1 MKKYIILIFTF
12 AVTLCLAQVP
22 GTIYQKATGTLGQ
35 KVLDPNNDGFIS
47 NTTSGFSG
55 TDFGANSEMK
65 MIPLPVFEFEPINDL
80 STGSGGGHTD
90 IASAGTNQSCYILKR
105 TVEGI
110 DYLVVRFRLGGASTA
125 SKGYSL
131 LIDSDSNFGT
141 ALSANNLG
149 FDREIVYETGN
160 NGRIAIYKH
169 ELNNPGTLLA
179 SFNVHQ
185 YAQRSVALSTVGGN
199 ADYFY
204 DFFVPLDAI
213 QAPNLVR
220 FTAVTV
226 TSAGSGVLGT
236 ISDFNGIDDSK
247 YNNNSLLLQQL
258 LISTFPAVLFDDLDE
273 DFNPVGWLVKSA
285 TPSVNNGLTPT
296 STTIAGTSTE
306 ANGTTI
312 TVFKN
317 GLSIGTAS
325 VTSNAWALTG
335 VSGLVAG
342 DLITATA
349 TASGKSVSDL
359 SNVVILAATQ
369 DCFINAPVLTGRTNQ
384 QGITGTW
391 SGMPTPNGSN
401 IRVQLYT
408 QIDANTIQIHNH
420 NTVHVAANGTFTV
433 PTGLGTSDFNNA
445 NFLAKVIL
453 VSSDCESDYSN
464 VSRKSSGNTGVIGY
478 ITARPTI
485 TTATILQSASTQSI
499 TVSNNGADSGQ
510 TVNGVTISGT
520 VNAILIL
527 YVNGIE
533 VARTT
538 SPVAIN
544 GSHTFSVPGL
554 LESDVI
560 TARAQGVVSGENYW
574 LSNVSTP
581 VTVQV
586 ANQQPTL
593 PPTITGSYAAGVT
606 VVRGTST
613 EGAGT
618 EITVFNGSTLV
629 GTTTVSTFGTWEV
642 TGLTLTSGNVL
653 TAKAKA
659 TSKSLS
665 DSSNAVTVTA
675 APPTAPTIANEYSVG
690 STVISGTGGLG
701 VVQVYIDGA
710 LMGTATPS
718 SGSWSM
724 AIANASELYKGA
736 EITARNLVS
745 GTLSPNSNIKTVTG
759 IGGFC
764 ITLSDGSPLPAN
776 VTSGQTLS
784 IKITAIAGTTC
795 PGTPFTGFNGTAFL
809 SSNNLLSPLGTTPN
823 FVNGVL
829 TLDISF
835 GGLGS
840 VELRA
845 LNSDDPSA
853 SGVASTNVINSALWV
868 GSTNTDFNTA
878 SNWSGNYVPGQ
889 GAFIEFAS
897 NVANDLHLDTNRL
910 FGGLDFNTATHT
922 RKLVLGNHT
931 LEIRGSILNNT
942 ADKSF
947 MTTDGSKLN
956 ISGSGSA
963 TTLFFA
969 PSSSIDEL
977 IINKSNNEVVTIG
990 SPLRV
995 LSFLNISQGSLNAN
1009 GNITLASTANQT
1021 AVVPLVRG
1029 TITGN
1034 VIVEKFIPAKR
1045 AFRFFTSS
1053 VTTTTPINAHWQE
1066 GATNTTTSGNLN
1078 PNPGYGTHITGNG
1091 QNGLDATQT
1100 TNYSMFTYNNTSP
1113 AWVQVTNTNT
1123 DVLVA
1128 GKPYR
1133 MLVRG
1138 DRSINLNTNTPPPTT
1153 TTLRATGTLVVGDF
1167 EIPAASLNQTTNTF
1181 SLIGNPYQAK
1191 VSMRAV
1197 LRNSGFQKK
1206 VWYWNPN
1213 INTRGGYVPVDF
1225 EAAQDLIGVQGVG
1238 NNNIVFPGASF
1249 FVRKQGGT
1257 TSSIVFK
1264 EIHKIE
1270 ETSNATL
1277 FRQHELQTTASSL
1290 EKINI
1295 TLHENGNTLP
1305 SNHVLDG
1312 IVMVFNENFDT
1323 EYTTDDMAKFSNLD
1337 EDLAVYHGTNRVS
1350 IEKRNFP
1357 IESEIIPIG
1366 ITKYRHTNYRFD
1378 INLTDY
1384 SGLTPYLYDAYLN
1397 TYTELTPGNM
1407 VDYEFNIQ
1415 ADAPESSSVNRF
1427 SIVFQNLLSNPDFVS
1442 QTVLHPNPGRSG
1454 DHFFLS
1460 GISNAEVTVNNL
1472 LGQNIPVKTIQHNN
1486 SIEVAPN
1493 HKLAVGMY
1501 LVNIVI
1507 QGKKT
1512 TLKWIIK

>member
-12 AVTLCLAQVP
+12 AVTLCLGQVP
-22 GTIYQKATGTLGQ
+22 GAIYQKATGTLGQ

-47 NTTSGFSG
+47 NTTSGFSV
-55 TDFGANSEMK
+55 TDFGANSEMR
-65 MIPLPVFEFEPINDL
+65 MVALPVFEVEPINDL

-169 ELNNPGTLLA
+169 ELNNSGVLLA

-185 YAQRSVALSTVGGN
+185 YAQRSVAFSTVGGN

-273 DFNPVGWLVKSA
+273 NFNPAGWLVKSA

-317 GLSIGTAS
+317 GVSTGTTT

-359 SNVVILAATQ
+359 S
-369 DCFINAPVLTGRTNQ
+369 
-384 QGITGTW
+384 
-391 SGMPTPNGSN
+391 
-401 IRVQLYT
+401 
-408 QIDANTIQIHNH
+408 
-420 NTVHVAANGTFTV
+420 
-433 PTGLGTSDFNNA
+433 
-445 NFLAKVIL
+445 
-453 VSSDCESDYSN
+453 
-464 VSRKSSGNTGVIGY
+464 
-478 ITARPTI
+478 
-485 TTATILQSASTQSI
+485 QSI
-499 TVSNNGADSGQ
+499 TVFNAIISSSTCNLEIPAITGRDNGQRRLSGTAPANSIVTIYKINSDGSILQAVSDTTNGTNPTQANSSGVWGPISKFETSNTIFTASNYIAKATLNNCTSDYSLASSGGIITVAPQVMTSPILESASSTNITVQNNHSNNA
-510 TVNGVTISGT
+510 N
-520 VNAILIL
+520 ILF
-527 YVNGIE
+527 YVNGQLQGTINN
-533 VARTT
+533 VANNNQVVFNFAGLNENDVVYARAIGTASDSSLSGLSNQITVGAGSFQTT
-538 SPVAIN
+538 SAPI
-544 GSHTFSVPGL
+544 
-554 LESDVI
+554 
-560 TARAQGVVSGENYW
+560 
-574 LSNVSTP
+574 
-581 VTVQV
+581 
-586 ANQQPTL
+586 
-593 PPTITGSYAAGVT
+593 ITGSYSAGSNSIVK
-606 VVRGTST
+606 GTSV
-613 EGAGT
+613 
-618 EITVFNGSTLV
+618 EIV
-629 GTTTVSTFGTWEV
+629 GTVIKLYSNGVLSGSTTVSTFGTWEV

-675 APPTAPTIANEYSVG
+675 APPTAPTIANEYTVG
-690 STVISGTGGLG
+690 NTVISGTGGLG

-784 IKITAIAGTTC
+784 IKITAIAGSTC
-795 PGTPFTGFNGTAFL
+795 PGTPFTGFIGTAFL

-1009 GNITLASTANQT
+1009 GNITLASTANRT

-1078 PNPGYGTHITGNG
+1078 PNPGYGTHITGDG

-1323 EYTTDDMAKFSNLD
+1323 EYTSDDMAKFSNLD